1 MRHFCFILVIF
12 SYAQFSHGQT
22 NYLGN
27 TIWPLFESPSF
38 KNRQLPTPWNSPAPS
53 QYVSFFELGLHGN
66 MWAGRWGLRY
76 NNITNRYDFGGGA
89 VPHPQNSQQIVLVN
103 RTGTNL
109 TISIDGIQRYQASTN
124 AVLGINRL
132 VLEGTQ
138 GGANCLVDN
147 FHYNGSTNTFS
158 STNSPDWQFYK
169 ELELPNVNYI
179 NTSSTPLTLPDWQ
192 RAATNAISGIT
203 GGRMHLRSGITSQL
217 WGKSIANFNTPLS
230 GDFTLGFTVSRD
242 TPGFGNFYLILV
254 APSRVTTPRTGGGVV
269 RPASVTTLRRRFNR
283 TSGKMEVLRNGVLTH
298 RGFLKF
304 RPNARLNRRQILRGY
319 RNN

>member
-1 MRHFCFILVIF
+1 MRPIWSILVVFCYVQF
-12 SYAQFSHGQT
+12 SYGQT

-27 TIWPLFESPSF
+27 NIWPLWESPSF
-38 KNRQLPTPWNSPAPS
+38 LNNHPLTRYENHFVTGINGGAWGTVNGG
-53 QYVSFFELGLHGN
+53 GL
-66 MWAGRWGLRY
+66 AYYDYPDRY
-76 NNITNRYDFGGGA
+76 NFSPGT
-89 VPHPQNSQQIVLVN
+89 VQHPQNSQQTVLVN

-124 AVLGINRL
+124 AVLEINRL

-138 GGANCLVDN
+138 GAANSVVDN
-147 FHYNGSTNTFS
+147 FHYNGITNTFTATS
-158 STNSPDWQFYK
+158 SPDWQFYK
-169 ELELPNVNYI
+169 ELELPQVNY
-179 NTSSTPLTLPDWQ
+179 SHSGTLSQQDWQ

-203 GGRMHLRSGITSQL
+203 GGRMHLRAGNPGVRI
-217 WGKSIANFNTPLS
+217 GKSIANFNTPLS
-230 GDFTLGFTVSRD
+230 GDFTLGFTVSKD
-242 TPGFGNFYLILV
+242 TPPFGNFYLILV
-254 APSRVTTPRTGGGVV
+254 APSRVTTPRTGGGVI
-269 RPASVTTLRRRFNR
+269 RPASVTTLRRRFNK

>member
-1 MRHFCFILVIF
+1 MRPIWSILVVFCYVQF
-12 SYAQFSHGQT
+12 SYGQT

-27 TIWPLFESPSF
+27 TIWPKYESPSF
-38 KNRQLPTPWNSPAPS
+38 LNNHPLTPRF
-53 QYVSFFELGLHGN
+53 VSHFVIGINGN
-66 MWAGRWGLRY
+66 TWGGSGGGLRY
-76 NNITNRYDFGGGA
+76 YNLTNRYDLGGGT

-109 TISIDGIQRYQASTN
+109 TINIDGIQRYQASTN

-132 VLEGTQ
+132 VLEGVQ
-138 GGANCLVDN
+138 GAGNCLVDN

-158 STNSPDWQFYK
+158 STNSPDWNFYK
-169 ELELPNVNYI
+169 ELELPNVNYPHSVVGQI
-179 NTSSTPLTLPDWQ
+179 NLTMPVWQ
-192 RAATNAISGIT
+192 RSATNAIAGIT
-203 GGRMHLRSGITSQL
+203 AGRMHLRSGLPNQYH
-217 WGKSIANFNTPLS
+217 GKSIANFNTPLS

-254 APSRVTTPRTGGGVV
+254 APSRVTTPRTGGGVI
-269 RPASVTTLRRRFNR
+269 RPASITTLRRRFNKA
-283 TSGKMEVLRNGVLTH
+283 SGKMEVLKNGVLTH

-304 RPNARLNRRQILRGY
+304 RSNAPLNRRQILRGY

>member
-1 MRHFCFILVIF
+1 MRHFWLILVIF
-12 SYAQFSHGQT
+12 YFAQFSHGQT

-27 TIWPLFESPSF
+27 TIWPIYESPSF
-38 KNRQLPTPWNSPAPS
+38 LNNHPLTPRF
-53 QYVSFFELGLHGN
+53 VSHFVIALNGN
-66 MWAGRWGLRY
+66 MWGASGGGLKYY
-76 NNITNRYDFGGGA
+76 NSTNRYDLGGGT

-138 GGANCLVDN
+138 GAGNCLVDN
-147 FHYNGSTNTFS
+147 FHYNGSTNTFTA
-158 STNSPDWQFYK
+158 TNSPDWTFYK

-179 NTSSTPLTLPDWQ
+179 NTSSTPITLPDWQ
-192 RAATNAISGIT
+192 RAATNAIAGIT
-203 GGRMHLRSGITSQL
+203 GGRMHLRSGLTNQL

-254 APSRVTTPRTGGGVV
+254 APSRVTTPRTGGGVI
-269 RPASVTTLRRRFNR
+269 RPASVTTLRRRFNKA
-283 TSGKMEVLRNGVLTH
+283 SGKMEVLKNGVLTH

-304 RPNARLNRRQILRGY
+304 RPNAPLNRRQILRGY